1 MALVIS
7 NRLSRQGRK
16 FGLTIGSAFIV
27 LSGLARWRGR
37 DEVTEA
43 CFVVGG
49 MFLLGALIA
58 PRYLC
63 PVERAWMRL
72 SWFISRVTSPVFVGI
87 MYFIVI
93 TPMGILMRKLGLSQV
108 SSSED
113 RDTLWVARD
122 DSCRSDLRRQF

>member
-37 DEVTEA
+37 GEVTEA

-49 MFLLGALIA
+49 MFLLGALIGLVISA
-58 PRYLC
+58 PWNERGCDCHGSYL
-63 PVERAWMRL
+63 E
-72 SWFISRVTSPVFVGI
+72 
-87 MYFIVI
+87 
-93 TPMGILMRKLGLSQV
+93 
-108 SSSED
+108 
-113 RDTLWVARD
+113 
-122 DSCRSDLRRQF
+122 